1 MFKHGDTRK
10 EKGMNILDKIVER
23 KKEIVA
29 ATRGKI
35 PQSLLEKRCRN
46 RLDHRPFF
54 KRLEK
59 PGPGGA
65 NIIAEIKR
73 ASPSKGPIRPDL
85 NAADYA
91 RAYERG
97 GAACLSVLTDTD
109 YFMGTGEDLMQAR
122 MVTALPVL
130 RKDFTISSYQLYES
144 AAMGADA
151 VLLIVRILSRDQLQA
166 YLALCDEL
174 QLDALVEVH
183 TDKDMESA
191 VRAGAKLIGINNRNL
206 NTFETNTGTA
216 IALAAQ
222 LSKNQLAVAASGI
235 HSREDIDKAR
245 EAGIHN
251 FLIGESLVRADDPAA
266 FLHSLLSSQ
275 VKDTFLLSR
284 T

>member
-1 MFKHGDTRK
+1 
-10 EKGMNILDKIVER
+10 MNILEKIVER

-29 ATRGKI
+29 AARKETS
-35 PQSLLEKRCRN
+35 QSLLETRCRN
-46 RLDHRPFF
+46 RLDRRPFF

-73 ASPSKGPIRPDL
+73 ASPSRGPLRPEL

-91 RAYERG
+91 RAYEKG
-97 GAACLSVLTDTD
+97 GAACLSVLTETD
-109 YFMGTGEDLMQAR
+109 HFMGTGEDLILAR
-122 MVTALPVL
+122 SVTALPVL

-151 VLLIVRILSRDQLQA
+151 VLLIVRILSGNQLQA

-183 TDKDMESA
+183 TDADMDSA
-191 VRAGAKLIGINNRNL
+191 IRAGARLIGINNRNL
-206 NTFETNTGTA
+206 STFETNTGTA
-216 IALAAQ
+216 IALAAR

-235 HSREDIDKAR
+235 NTREDIDRAK

-251 FLIGESLVRADDPAA
+251 FLVGESLVRADDPAE
-266 FLHSLLSSQ
+266 FLHSLLS
-275 VKDTFLLSR
+275 F
-284 T
+284 